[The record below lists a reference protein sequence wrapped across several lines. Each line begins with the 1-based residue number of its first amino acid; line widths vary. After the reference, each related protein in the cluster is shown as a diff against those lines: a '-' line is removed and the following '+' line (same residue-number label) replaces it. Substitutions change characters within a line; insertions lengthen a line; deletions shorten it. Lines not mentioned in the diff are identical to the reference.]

1 MKESNQN
8 RATNL
13 LRKYQKIVNQEFE
26 NDEKLEK
33 VCSVIWGQCTG
44 TMKKKMKSCEKYE
57 YIKDAQDTI
66 ELLILTKEICYNFQD
81 VKYLPSEIN

>member
-44 TMKKKMKSCEKYE
+44 TMKKK
-57 YIKDAQDTI
+57 
-66 ELLILTKEICYNFQD
+66 
-81 VKYLPSEIN
+81 

>member
-1 MKESNQN
+1 MYWHNE
-8 RATNL
+8 
-13 LRKYQKIVNQEFE
+13 
-26 NDEKLEK
+26 
-33 VCSVIWGQCTG
+33 
-44 TMKKKMKSCEKYE
+44 KKMKSCEKYE